1 MNEQQED
8 INPEI
13 RSLMEQKAEEQGV
26 PVELLVEIYR
36 EERRVVNMDLRQDI
50 HTNIQDLIEEY
61 GENWSPT
68 DS

>member
-1 MNEQQED
+1 MSELQD
-8 INPEI
+8 EI
-13 RSLMEQKAEEQGV
+13 RSLMEQKAKEHGV

-61 GENWSPT
+61 GEDWSPT
-68 DS
+68 DR

>member
-1 MNEQQED
+1 MSEQQDEVS
-8 INPEI
+8 PEI
-13 RSLMEQKAEEQGV
+13 RALIEEKAEEHGV

-36 EERRVVNMDLRQDI
+36 EERRVVNMDLRQNI

-61 GENWSPT
+61 GDDWSPT

>member
-1 MNEQQED
+1 MSEQQDE
-8 INPEI
+8 ISPEI
-13 RSLMEQKAEEQGV
+13 RSLMEQKAEAHGV
-26 PVELLVEIYR
+26 PVELLIEIYR

-50 HTNIQDLIEEY
+50 HNNIQDLIEEY

>member
-1 MNEQQED
+1 MNEQQDE
-8 INPEI
+8 ISPEI
-13 RSLMEQKAEEQGV
+13 RSMMEEKAGEHGV
-26 PVELLVEIYR
+26 PIELLVGIYR

-61 GENWSPT
+61 GEEWSPT

>member
-1 MNEQQED
+1 MSEQQDE
-8 INPEI
+8 ISPEI
-13 RSLMEQKAEEQGV
+13 RSLMEEKAETHGV

-50 HTNIQDLIEEY
+50 HTNIQDLIQEY
-61 GENWSPT
+61 GENWNPT